1 MSFLIAM
8 AGKGG
13 TGKTTVA
20 GMMVRYL
27 LEHDKK
33 PILAVDAD
41 ANSNFNEVL
50 GLKVEKTI
58 GEAREE
64 MKKGGDMVHMTKDQL
79 IELRI
84 NQCVVEAE
92 GFDLISMGQP
102 EGAGCYCAANT
113 LVSHYMDVLSKNY
126 PYIVMDNE
134 AGMEHLSRTT
144 TKNVDLLLIVS
155 DPSWRGIQAAGRVL
169 TLVDQLKLVVGRSA
183 LIINRVADGI
193 PDRAQAEVENQGL
206 PLAGAIPE
214 DPVLAQFDA
223 EGQPT
228 ITLPADSAAL
238 TAAYRIFDQLL
249 GAGSGGRR

>member
-1 MSFLIAM
+1 LSFLIAM

-27 LEHDKK
+27 LQHGKK
-33 PILAVDAD
+33 PVLAVDAD

-50 GLKVEKTI
+50 GLQVATTI

-84 NQCVVEAE
+84 NQCVVEAD
-92 GFDLISMGQP
+92 GFDLICMGQP
-102 EGAGCYCAANT
+102 EGPGCYCAANT
-113 LVSHYMDVLSKNY
+113 LVAHYMDVLSKNY

-134 AGMEHLSRTT
+134 AGMEHLSRLT
-144 TKNVDLLLIVS
+144 TKNVDMLLIVS
-155 DPSWRGIQAAGRVL
+155 DPSWRGIQAAGRL
-169 TLVDQLKLVVGRSA
+169 LSLVTQLKIVAGKSA
-183 LIINRVADGI
+183 LIINRVTDGI
-193 PDRAQAEVENQGL
+193 PPRALEEVEKQSL
-206 PLAGAIPE
+206 PLAGAIPQ

-223 EGQPT
+223 QGKPT
-228 ITLPADSAAL
+228 FTLPAESIAL
-238 TAAYRIFDQLL
+238 TAAFQIFDRIL
-249 GAGSGGRR
+249 A